1 MDKTKKISYIA
12 TGCVFSLILLF
23 LFFPSQTIDS
33 EKGTDYRADQII
45 TPSENYFQAILS
57 ANNLERPFP
66 KMTVREDNPDTQEK
80 IELGRLLF
88 FDPLLSGDNS
98 MSCAHCHHP
107 DLGFSDNRDLSMG
120 RTGMGVGGQRKGG
133 TVLRR
138 GAPTLWNAGFN
149 HAQFWDGRATDLE
162 HQAIFPITDTTEMN
176 QDRKQLEQ
184 ELQNIPEYNRFFG
197 SAFGDESPVNF
208 KNVVYAIASFERT
221 ILSDSSRFD
230 QYARGDLD
238 ALSSSERHGLNMFR
252 SLKTRCFECHNIP
265 TFNNPDFKVIGVP
278 DTDPNSPDL
287 GRFDIVGKGYER
299 AFKVPTLRN
308 IARGC
313 RFLC

>member
-1 MDKTKKISYIA
+1 MDKTKKISYIG

-23 LFFPSQTIDS
+23 LFSPSQTIDS
-33 EKGTDYRADQII
+33 EKGLDYKASHII
-45 TPSENYFQAILS
+45 ERSENYFQAILS

-120 RTGMGVGGQRKGG
+120 RAGRGVGGQRNGG

-138 GAPTLWNAGFN
+138 GSPTLWNAGFN

-184 ELQNIPEYNRFFG
+184 ELQNIPEYNRLFG

-208 KNVVYAIASFERT
+208 KNVVYAVASFERT

-230 QYARGDLD
+230 QYAGGDLG
-238 ALSSSERHGLNMFR
+238 ALLVVSAMDLICFGL
-252 SLKTRCFECHNIP
+252 
-265 TFNNPDFKVIGVP
+265 
-278 DTDPNSPDL
+278 
-287 GRFDIVGKGYER
+287 
-299 AFKVPTLRN
+299 
-308 IARGC
+308 
-313 RFLC
+313 